1 MIQSRKQLRVMIAGK
16 LKDKASLMKASLTA
30 KRTVS
35 SIRVAIIRATT
46 HTSTSPPPEHRV
58 AALLDFG
65 DRPPAVICAC
75 VGGIMD
81 RLHGTHNPFVA
92 LKCLYVIHTLIVK
105 GSLSFKNQLCFYPA
119 GGGGLSSLN
128 LSNFRA
134 NAGAGVG
141 ALELAA
147 WVRWYADVVEQNIT
161 TFRVLG
167 DNSYVSCSS
176 RRSINFENIYPKN
189 REYSGDDKEMECLVG
204 AVEGICGA
212 PESLDWRKND
222 VVHEVMSMV
231 AEDYRSAQYRV
242 VLRLSELHERVG
254 KLSYVEL
261 TELRSWLERLEKC
274 KERMVELFI
283 RRRNGTF
290 WEVVRRTKAEVE
302 RVKEEWE
309 MQSMVLWNG
318 DGGK

>member
-16 LKDKASLMKASLTA
+16 LKDKASLIKASLTA

-46 HTSTSPPPEHRV
+46 HTSTSPPPEHRI

-65 DRPPAVICAC
+65 DRSPAVISAC

-105 GSLSFKNQLCFYPA
+105 GSLSFKNHLCFYP
-119 GGGGLSSLN
+119 GGGRNSLN
-128 LSNFRA
+128 LSNFKS
-134 NAGAGVG
+134 NSGAGAGAG
-141 ALELAA
+141 ALELSA
-147 WVRWYADVVEQNIT
+147 WVRWYAGVVEQSIT

-189 REYSGDDKEMECLVG
+189 LEYSGDDKEMECLVG
-204 AVEGICGA
+204 AVEGICRA

-242 VLRLSELHERVG
+242 LLRLGELHERVG
-254 KLSYVEL
+254 KLSYAEL

-283 RRRNGTF
+283 RRRNGGF
-290 WEVVRRTKAEVE
+290 WEMVRRTKAEVE